1 MQFYIAFQR
10 FHGQFHCMK
19 YFSVLLALFLALPAQ
34 SQNYPPFTKWYQ
46 NPLGLKPVELHTSN
60 AILIPGIA
68 VGIIKLLDHYK
79 RSTESLDFV
88 GVQIGNTRNY
98 FMEPYNASHMAFSIQ
113 FQIAKKIHFGIENN
127 YSFIPSQDAYG
138 GGIRPYFLFDFYRNN
153 RLSISF
159 YSGAGL
165 IFFNHNYPQKDIYFD
180 EIKEGTRLNGSPKYG
195 LRIETKIFKRAHL
208 GLELAHVHFSNGNT
222 IGPER
227 NPGYDGNGLFI
238 HLNRTL

>member
-1 MQFYIAFQR
+1 
-10 FHGQFHCMK
+10 MK
-19 YFSVLLALFLALPAQ
+19 YYIVLVGFIFVLTAQ
-34 SQNYPPFTKWYQ
+34 SQSYPPFTKWYQ
-46 NPLGLKPVELHTSN
+46 NPLGLKPIELHTSN

-68 VGIIKLLDHYK
+68 VGIIKLFDHYK
-79 RSTESLDFV
+79 RSSESTDWI

-98 FMEPYNASHMAFSIQ
+98 FMEPYNASHFAFSVQ

-127 YSFIPSQDAYG
+127 YSLIASQEAFG

-153 RLSISF
+153 KFAVSF

-165 IFFNHNYPQKDIYFD
+165 IFFNQNYPEKAIYFD

-195 LRIETKIFKRAHL
+195 LRIDTKIFKHAHF
-208 GLELAHVHFSNGNT
+208 GLEIAHAHFSNGNT
-222 IGPER
+222 LGPER

-238 HLNRTL
+238 HLNKTL